1 LPCLPPENPDVLT
14 NESGDDSARDVGL
27 HGFREIGLVEDA
39 AGPQKSQR
47 GRCFFVTVFVSDIT
61 RSRSKALRVLVSR
74 LRANLWRKATR
85 MCRRR
90 RGAGET
96 TMGAYRT
103 DAAFVRAVARMDT
116 SVGAATALVTLDRL
130 IMDADFRAMSPTI
143 PR

>member
-1 LPCLPPENPDVLT
+1 
-14 NESGDDSARDVGL
+14 
-27 HGFREIGLVEDA
+27 
-39 AGPQKSQR
+39 
-47 GRCFFVTVFVSDIT
+47 
-61 RSRSKALRVLVSR
+61 
-74 LRANLWRKATR
+74 